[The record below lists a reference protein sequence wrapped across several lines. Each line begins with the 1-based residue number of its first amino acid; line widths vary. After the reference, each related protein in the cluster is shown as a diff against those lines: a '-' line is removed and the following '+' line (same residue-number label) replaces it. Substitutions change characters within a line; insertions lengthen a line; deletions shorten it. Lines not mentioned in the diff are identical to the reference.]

1 MIVRS
6 RPPVEQM
13 LRCCVDAKKYSVC
26 VSACPT
32 DIMQLSGRD
41 WHDNPYIWR
50 SRRAHNYQS
59 PSSRSRES
67 TVALSAMR
75 LPSNRKRNDPSSRL
89 LASQYA
95 RIIFS
100 MLVAGFTFIIKV
112 DSESNLTPMLMGV
125 MLVMS
130 SNAKSLFW
138 FHFYLFK
145 YNVRAFVVRPRLGT
159 IDSSRSLILCFFLIR

>member
-1 MIVRS
+1 
-6 RPPVEQM
+6 
-13 LRCCVDAKKYSVC
+13 
-26 VSACPT
+26 
-32 DIMQLSGRD
+32 
-41 WHDNPYIWR
+41 
-50 SRRAHNYQS
+50 
-59 PSSRSRES
+59 
-67 TVALSAMR
+67 
-75 LPSNRKRNDPSSRL
+75 
-89 LASQYA
+89 
-95 RIIFS
+95 

-159 IDSSRSLILCFFLIR
+159 IDSSRSLILCFFLTR